1 MEIDVVQT
9 VIPAGQALSPEVD
22 IGTKSLVAISLP
34 ANWTAEAGL
43 SFSVSFDGGDTWGEL
58 VDNTNTA
65 ITVPPVTIENDLP
78 AQIAVNPAQWQGIT
92 ALKIRSGTAADPV
105 NQVDAV
111 TVSLVTR
118 LVS

>member
-1 MEIDVVQT
+1 MEIDTVQAA
-9 VIPAGQALSPEVD
+9 IAAGQSLSGQVN

-34 ANWTAEAGL
+34 SNWSEAGL

-65 ITVPPVTIENDLP
+65 ITVPAVAIAGGNP

>member
-1 MEIDVVQT
+1 MEIDTVQ
-9 VIPAGQALSPEVD
+9 VAIAAGQSLSAPVN

-43 SFSVSFDGGDTWGEL
+43 SFSVSFDGGDPWGEL

-78 AQIAVNPAQWQGIT
+78 AQIAVNPAQWQGVT
-92 ALKIRSGTAADPV
+92 ALKVRSGTAAEPV

-111 TVSLVTR
+111 TVSLITR